1 MLEKY
6 SSICKEKQKI
16 IVSRDSG
23 AARTHR
29 ALNLN
34 GDLVRHYKIDG
45 CVSKDKTIRKCD
57 FLLINDTKRDA
68 YLIEVKGTDLLS
80 TIEQLEKT
88 EEVLGADLRGYQ
100 KKYRIVYRANT
111 HAITSSQYTK
121 FCLRHKGNVKAKT
134 DWLEEEI

>member
-6 SSICKEKQKI
+6 SSICKEKQ
-16 IVSRDSG
+16 
-23 AARTHR
+23 
-29 ALNLN
+29 
-34 GDLVRHYKIDG
+34 
-45 CVSKDKTIRKCD
+45 KTIRKCD

-88 EEVLGADLRGYQ
+88 EEVLGADLKGYQ
-100 KKYRIVYRANT
+100 KKYRIVY
-111 HAITSSQYTK
+111 
-121 FCLRHKGNVKAKT
+121 RHKGNVKAKT